1 MLFLVN
7 NLQVPKTK
15 MLAIIIRHAHPQ
27 NAVVQPTGMVE
38 LSQLRLNLPQVCGLD
53 LEPGWL
59 EVEKEEEGK

>member
-1 MLFLVN
+1 
-7 NLQVPKTK
+7 
-15 MLAIIIRHAHPQ
+15 
-27 NAVVQPTGMVE
+27 MVE